1 MNKGLKNY
9 TKQLTQTIGDVQVSV
24 NINENDANLI
34 ISAPLIDTVGLS
46 PISTSLIYNHQK
58 RNQMFLLGY
67 GLNLNYYAKI
77 IEDSSSRFRVVNAD
91 FTEDLYL
98 EENEFKNKET
108 GLTLTKT
115 YDDEYELNYH
125 IKLEDKQGNF
135 REYSS
140 SNLEYPSLIVMK
152 NGDRYT
158 LDFTSSIKT
167 ISNNK
172 GDLVKIYEIGPDDF
186 TIEYY
191 HNNQLVDSKGLRH
204 YNYEIESLYKLVLGT
219 TNIKSNIEFGIF
231 DDRVTI
237 KDTITRYRVKYTLNN
252 NKVVT
257 IQDGYD
263 DNFTNGN
270 ITTITYEGKKTTITD
285 KFNNRAY
292 VFFDNNDFPL
302 FEMDDKGNVVET
314 EYDKDT
320 NALKSKSSTIQT
332 KHKLPNLLTSENIAN
347 IASIS
352 NISISNAGTMNTFFS
367 GFLADSVK
375 KYSTSNGGTLT
386 IIKELDILSTDN
398 ISLVLWGRQLTACD
412 DNNYVEVK
420 LIFDYYQTVTK
431 KFDKKVVDSNFD
443 LITLGLSA
451 TKSYSHV
458 QVIINFVGNAS
469 IELGGLQLLRKEFG
483 SFYNYDS
490 NGNATEFGN
499 SGNSASFT
507 YNSNNLP
514 TSSLGVDSTK
524 YDYGYDN
531 HGNLTQ
537 VKTAYGVK
545 ITNEYDTTYPSNLKK
560 NIIYSGNELVRLK
573 TEKTYTSDGR
583 FLSSEMDGVNTE
595 NINS

>member
-158 LDFTSSIKT
+158 LDFTSSNKT

-172 GDLVKIYEIGPDDF
+172 GDVIQIHSESQEVEVIDYFHNDQMIMQKYLYFYGNNSFDLSSWNKVTNACMSNVFIDIIDNVVIVKDKISD
-186 TIEYY
+186 
-191 HNNQLVDSKGLRH
+191 
-204 YNYEIESLYKLVLGT
+204 
-219 TNIKSNIEFGIF
+219 
-231 DDRVTI
+231 
-237 KDTITRYRVKYTLNN
+237 YRVKYTLEN
-252 NKVVT
+252 NKVVA

-270 ITTITYEGKKTTITD
+270 ITTIMYEGKKTTITD
-285 KFNNRAY
+285 KLNNKAY
-292 VFFDNNDFPL
+292 VFFDDNDFPL

-367 GFLADSVK
+367 AFLADSVK

-398 ISLVLWGRQLTACD
+398 ISLVLWGRQ
-412 DNNYVEVK
+412 
-420 LIFDYYQTVTK
+420 
-431 KFDKKVVDSNFD
+431 
-443 LITLGLSA
+443 
-451 TKSYSHV
+451 
-458 QVIINFVGNAS
+458 
-469 IELGGLQLLRKEFG
+469 
-483 SFYNYDS
+483 
-490 NGNATEFGN
+490 
-499 SGNSASFT
+499 
-507 YNSNNLP
+507 
-514 TSSLGVDSTK
+514 
-524 YDYGYDN
+524 
-531 HGNLTQ
+531 
-537 VKTAYGVK
+537 
-545 ITNEYDTTYPSNLKK
+545 
-560 NIIYSGNELVRLK
+560 
-573 TEKTYTSDGR
+573 
-583 FLSSEMDGVNTE
+583 
-595 NINS
+595 